1 MSGLYQRQIWRLETT
16 TTSSKVH
23 VCSFPGPVIHIGSRC
38 ADRRSQHCTPF
49 TLPSHGIISINPT
62 YSVTLEANA
71 VFQPE
76 CTGSVPTHTAGPS
89 AVTDL
94 RDPFYA
100 STIPLAYAI
109 AAATVLSYML
119 FIMLLITPRT
129 FFATGVGGGGFLGRR
144 GLIGGASGGD
154 SIVGVG
160 RRPWLQKLAA
170 LTVVVSLTIASA
182 ETFRVAERQY
192 NVGFMD
198 AGALRDE
205 VVEGLEI
212 RIVRVISDTF
222 LWLAQVQTLV
232 RLFPRHKEK
241 VIIKWTG
248 FALIVLD
255 TLFAVLNN
263 FISSGKTRP
272 DRFVDAI
279 PALSYLFHISL
290 SVLYSA
296 WVIYYAISKSRFAF
310 YHTSMPNMCLVA
322 VLSLSTVMV
331 PVIFFVLDI
340 SNPSL
345 AGWGDYVRWV
355 GAAAASVVVWEW
367 VERIEALEREERKD
381 GVLGREIFDGDEM
394 LEVTPSSEVNCP
406 GNHWR
411 GNDNGGDG
419 GGGGGNPGDGHL
431 HPAAGAGTNWGGMT
445 GVANRFT
452 RSRIAPHMAHRGNIT
467 TDPAILPNQQGQ
479 STTISQ
485 LPAASRYTS
494 QPPTSSTPVSM
505 ANSTSAASTVYAVHY
520 HTVNET
526 TPPIPEQMSDYGD
539 GVDRGHATALEN
551 RTSGAAVHGATDQN
565 GDVGSI
571 ESEGSR
577 NGTDLVQGIPE
588 RDVERSPPA
597 VNSGK
602 RWYVVPNPFKRRRDE
617 PPIQVARAAAKLPET
632 SQEETTPGGTASSP
646 QVGGVTRWDMRS
658 KMSSFAAT
666 QSERLRERLH
676 RNESEIQLPVR
687 VIPAQPRTRKP
698 DPAIHHVEGNDGAA
712 EGEEGHEGVE
722 ADADGQPL
730 PNKGKDAEPS
740 DSSGSPDSRRNDG
753 SRPSGVT

>member
-1 MSGLYQRQIWRLETT
+1 MRT
-16 TTSSKVH
+16 
-23 VCSFPGPVIHIGSRC
+23 
-38 ADRRSQHCTPF
+38 
-49 TLPSHGIISINPT
+49 
-62 YSVTLEANA
+62 
-71 VFQPE
+71 
-76 CTGSVPTHTAGPS
+76 
-89 AVTDL
+89 TDL

-129 FFATGVGGGGFLGRR
+129 FFATGVGGGGGFLSRR
-144 GLIGGASGGD
+144 GLIGGASGSD

-170 LTVVVSLTIASA
+170 LTVVISLTIASA
-182 ETFRVAERQY
+182 DTFRVAERQY
-192 NVGFMD
+192 DVGFMD

-255 TLFAVLNN
+255 TLFAILNN
-263 FISSGKTRP
+263 FLSSGKTRP
-272 DRFVDAI
+272 ERFVDAI

-296 WVIYYAISKSRFAF
+296 WVIYYSISKSRFAF

-394 LEVTPSSEVNCP
+394 LEATPSSEIHWP

-411 GNDNGGDG
+411 GNGNNG
-419 GGGGGNPGDGHL
+419 GGGSGPGDGHL
-431 HPAAGAGTNWGGMT
+431 HQTVGVSTHWGGMA
-445 GVANRFT
+445 GVANRFA
-452 RSRIAPHMAHRGNIT
+452 RSRITPHVIHRENAPV
-467 TDPAILPNQQGQ
+467 DP
-479 STTISQ
+479 ST
-485 LPAASRYTS
+485 LTS
-494 QPPTSSTPVSM
+494 QEGQATAVAQVLTTPRYPHLPPTSSTPVSM

-520 HTVNET
+520 HTVNEA
-526 TPPIPEQMSDYGD
+526 TPPILEQMSDYGD
-539 GVDRGHATALEN
+539 GDSHRHTITLEN
-551 RTSGAAVHGATDQN
+551 TSTTAANEATNQRGVVDAGEDGGLANGIGSTQGGSGAVD
-565 GDVGSI
+565 
-571 ESEGSR
+571 ER
-577 NGTDLVQGIPE
+577 NHPIVDK
-588 RDVERSPPA
+588 
-597 VNSGK
+597 GK
-602 RWYVVPNPFKRRRDE
+602 RWRVVPNPFKRRRDE
-617 PPIQVARAAAKLPET
+617 PPIQVARAAARLPENLSEEAAPAGT
-632 SQEETTPGGTASSP
+632 SSLPHEGGAA
-646 QVGGVTRWDMRS
+646 QWDLRS
-658 KMSSFAAT
+658 RISTFAAA

-676 RNESEIQLPVR
+676 GNEREVQLPVR
-687 VIPAQPRTRKP
+687 VIPAQPRAQRL
-698 DPAIHHVEGNDGAA
+698 DPVTHQTDPGERNNEAGEEVEGD
-712 EGEEGHEGVE
+712 EVTE
-722 ADADGQPL
+722 ADVDRRSLRLSSGARDV
-730 PNKGKDAEPS
+730 EPS
-740 DSSGSPDSRRNDG
+740 SDSLRLPETRDDG
-753 SRPSGVT
+753 SHPSGVT